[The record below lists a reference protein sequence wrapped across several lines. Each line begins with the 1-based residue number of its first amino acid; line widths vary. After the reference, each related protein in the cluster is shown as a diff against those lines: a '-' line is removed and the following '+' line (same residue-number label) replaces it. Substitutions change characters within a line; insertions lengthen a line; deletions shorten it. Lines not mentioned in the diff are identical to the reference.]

1 MKILPQLCIEEDV
14 VLKICSDYK
23 VMIDT
28 LSKVW
33 LRLRNR
39 HFLAADTVIFLLT
52 PVLALALRLDKLFI
66 FRVYG
71 TDVFIVTILFLTVKI
86 ILLYLFGF
94 YRRCWRYASI
104 DELIQVVASMA
115 AVVVVQTWLFYLLY
129 YNSALV
135 EDLPRSLPLLDGM
148 LSLILVGGV
157 RFSVRAV
164 ERICQLPKTAQQ
176 YERALIVGAGNAGV
190 SLVQTLQHNPKLGL
204 YAVGF
209 IDDDPTKVGLR
220 IRGIRVLGDR
230 HSIPEVVRAFK
241 IERVIIAMPTV
252 AGKVIREIVDRC
264 QLLGVSTSTLPSIH
278 EILSGNA
285 RVESIREVKIEDLL
299 RREPIKTD
307 VEEVS
312 HFLNG
317 KRVLITGAG
326 GSIGS
331 EICRQV
337 LQCGPAEVLLIGHGE
352 NSVFNIQQELQ
363 QTLEPW
369 HSSANPPRLMTLIA
383 DIRFVSRLDYAF
395 EQFKPDIVFHAAAH
409 KHVPLME
416 LNSPEAITNNVLGTK
431 NLLDL
436 ALRYNVKHFVMI
448 STDKAVNP
456 TSVMG
461 ASKRTAEML
470 VLKAAQKSKKPF
482 VVVRFGNVLGS
493 RGSVVPTFKRQIAA
507 GGPITIT
514 HPDICRYFM
523 TIPEAV
529 QLVLQAAVIGQGGE
543 VFMLKMGE
551 PVKIVD
557 LAKDLIRLSGYE
569 VGKDIEIVYTGLRP
583 GEKLYE
589 ELFIPGERYEP
600 TQHEKIVSVRNASG
614 IIPSNLEST
623 VAALCEAANLNDSKA
638 IVSLLGQLVT
648 EYQPG
653 NSRTAIPQDSTL
665 VLSHT
670 AWQLNSTQLVDT
682 ASIQLEKDLQ
692 RALTQSELRIH
703 YQPIVNLDTNDIT
716 GFEALLRWQH
726 PQQGLIAPSKFID
739 IAENT
744 GLIVPIGWWVLRQAC
759 RQLQA
764 WQQQFPHTRLT
775 MGVNL
780 SHKQFFQPD
789 LSKKFEQ
796 ILQDVDLTPGSL
808 RLEITES
815 IFAEVP
821 DYTATTIRW
830 LKALGVQLQ
839 IDNIGVGYSFLSLL
853 QQLPQLLQNN
863 KVSKLKLDRTLVN
876 CIDTETSEIM
886 QTIAAIA
893 HDLHI
898 DMTATGVETTQQ
910 LARVRALKCKY
921 GQGYFFS
928 RPLECDAAERLLGRQ
943 LQYQASNF
951 KK

>member
-1 MKILPQLCIEEDV
+1 
-14 VLKICSDYK
+14 
-23 VMIDT
+23 MIDT
-28 LSKVW
+28 LSNIW

-39 HFLAADTVIFLLT
+39 HFLAADTAIFLLT
-52 PVLALALRLDKLFI
+52 PVLALALRLDKLFVY
-66 FRVYG
+66 RVYG
-71 TDVFIVTILFLTVKI
+71 TDVFIVTILFLVVKI
-86 ILLYLFGF
+86 VLLYLFGF

-104 DELIQVVASMA
+104 DELIQVIASMTA
-115 AVVVVQTWLFYLLY
+115 AVIVQTWLFYLLY
-129 YNSALV
+129 YNHVLV
-135 EDLPRSLPLLDGM
+135 EDLPRSLPLLDGI
-148 LSLILVGGV
+148 LSLLLVGGV

-164 ERICQLPKTAQQ
+164 ERMYQLPQTTYQ

-190 SLVQTLQHNPKLGL
+190 SLAQTIQHNPKLGL

-209 IDDDPTKVGLR
+209 IDDDSTKLGLR
-220 IRGIRVLGDR
+220 IRGVRVLGDCR
-230 HSIPEVVRAFK
+230 SIPDIVRAFN

-252 AGKVIREIVDRC
+252 SGKIVREIVDRC
-264 QLLGVSTSTLPSIH
+264 QSLGVATSTLPSMH
-278 EILSGNA
+278 EILSSNA
-285 RVESIREVKIEDLL
+285 RIASIRDVKIEDLL
-299 RREPIKTD
+299 RREPIETD
-307 VEEVS
+307 VKEVS

-326 GSIGS
+326 GSIGG

-337 LQCGPAEVLLIGHGE
+337 LQCCPAEILLVGHGE
-352 NSVFNIQQELQ
+352 NSVFNIQQELK
-363 QTLEPW
+363 QTLDG
-369 HSSANPPRLMTLIA
+369 HSCPNPPRLTTLIA
-383 DIRFVSRLDYAF
+383 DIRCALRLEYTF
-395 EQFKPDIVFHAAAH
+395 EQFRPDIIFHAAAH

-416 LNSPEAITNNVLGTK
+416 ANSPEAITNNVIGTK

-456 TSVMG
+456 TSIMG
-461 ASKRTAEML
+461 ASKRAAEML

-543 VFMLKMGE
+543 IFMLKMGE

-569 VGKDIEIVYTGLRP
+569 VGEDIDIVYTGLRP

-600 TQHEKIVSVRNASG
+600 TQHEKIVSVSNASG
-614 IIPSNLEST
+614 IIPSNLNAM

-638 IVSLLGQLVT
+638 IAALLKQLVI
-648 EYQPG
+648 EYQPSSS
-653 NSRTAIPQDSTL
+653 NAIPNDST
-665 VLSHT
+665 VVSGDRT
-670 AWQLNSTQLVDT
+670 NWQVNTLTQLE
-682 ASIQLEKDLQ
+682 QDLQ

-789 LSKKFEQ
+789 LSEQIAQ
-796 ILQDVDLTPGSL
+796 ILQNVNLKADSL
-808 RLEITES
+808 RLEM
-815 IFAEVP
+815 AENVIVEDP
-821 DYTATTIRW
+821 EHTAAVIQQLT
-830 LKALGVQLQ
+830 ALGVELQ

-853 QQLPQLLQNN
+853 QQVPQILQNN
-863 KVSKLKLDRTLVN
+863 KISKLKLDRTLVS
-876 CIDTETSEIM
+876 CTDSESSEIV
-886 QTIAAIA
+886 QTIAVIA
-893 HDLHI
+893 HDLNI
-898 DMTATGVETTQQ
+898 NMTATGVETIKQ
-910 LARVRALKCKY
+910 LARIRALKCEY
-921 GQGYFFS
+921 GQGYLFS
-928 RPLECDAAERLLGRQ
+928 RPVEGHAIEALLATRF
-943 LQYQASNF
+943 APINSF
-951 KK
+951 

>member
-1 MKILPQLCIEEDV
+1 
-14 VLKICSDYK
+14 
-23 VMIDT
+23 MIDT
-28 LSKVW
+28 LSNIW

-39 HFLAADTVIFLLT
+39 HFLAVDTAIFLLT
-52 PVLALALRLDKLFI
+52 PALALALRLDKLFVY
-66 FRVYG
+66 RVYG
-71 TDVFIVTILFLTVKI
+71 TDVLIVTILFLAVKI
-86 ILLYLFGF
+86 VLLYLFGF

-104 DELIQVVASMA
+104 DELIQVVASMTA
-115 AVVVVQTWLFYLLY
+115 AVIVQSWLFYLLY
-129 YNSALV
+129 YSSALV
-135 EDLPRSLPLLDGM
+135 DDLPRSLPLLDGI
-148 LSLILVGGV
+148 LSLLLVGGV

-164 ERICQLPKTAQQ
+164 ERMYQLPRTTHQ
-176 YERALIVGAGNAGV
+176 YERALIIGAGNAGV
-190 SLVQTLQHNPKLGL
+190 SLVQTIQHNPELRL

-209 IDDDPTKVGLR
+209 IDDDATKLGLR
-220 IRGIRVLGDR
+220 IRGIRVLGDCR
-230 HSIPEVVRAFK
+230 NIPDIVRAFN

-252 AGKVIREIVDRC
+252 SGKTVREIVDRC
-264 QLLGVSTSTLPSIH
+264 QSLGVATSTLPSMH

-285 RVESIREVKIEDLL
+285 HVASIRDVKIEDLL

-307 VEEVS
+307 VKEVS

-326 GSIGS
+326 GSIGG

-337 LQCGPAEVLLIGHGE
+337 LQCCPAEILLVGHGE
-352 NSVFNIQQELQ
+352 NSVFNIQQELKQ
-363 QTLEPW
+363 VLDSW
-369 HSSANPPRLMTLIA
+369 HSCPNPPRLTTLIA
-383 DIRFVSRLDYAF
+383 DIRFALRLEYAF
-395 EQFKPDIVFHAAAH
+395 EQFRPDIVFHAAAH

-416 LNSPEAITNNVLGTK
+416 ANSPEAITNNVVGTK

-456 TSVMG
+456 TSIMG
-461 ASKRTAEML
+461 ASKRAAEML
-470 VLKAAQKSKKPF
+470 VLKAAQTSKKPF

-569 VGKDIEIVYTGLRP
+569 VGKDIDIVYTGLRP

-600 TQHEKIVSVRNASG
+600 TQHEKIVSVSNASG
-614 IIPSNLEST
+614 IIPLNLDAM
-623 VAALCEAANLNDSKA
+623 VAALCEAANLNDHRA
-638 IVSLLGQLVT
+638 IASLLKQLVI

-653 NSRTAIPQDSTL
+653 SNAIPKDSTVVSSDRL
-665 VLSHT
+665 NQVTKLQ
-670 AWQLNSTQLVDT
+670 QL
-682 ASIQLEKDLQ
+682 AKDLQ
-692 RALTQSELRIH
+692 NALTQSEFRIH
-703 YQPIVNLDTNDIT
+703 YQPIVNLNTNEIT
-716 GFEALLRWQH
+716 EFEALLRWQH
-726 PQQGLIAPSKFID
+726 PQQGLITPSKFID
-739 IAENT
+739 LAEST
-744 GLIVPIGWWVLRQAC
+744 DLIIPIGWWVLRQAC
-759 RQLQA
+759 RQLRT
-764 WQQQFPHTRLT
+764 WQHQFPHIRLT
-775 MGVNL
+775 MSINF

-789 LSKKFEQ
+789 LSKQVAQ
-796 ILQDVDLTPGSL
+796 ILQDVNLTAGSL
-808 RLEITES
+808 RLEIAES
-815 IFAEVP
+815 VILENLDRAAAV
-821 DYTATTIRW
+821 IQQ
-830 LKALGVQLQ
+830 LNNLGVQLQ

-853 QQLPQLLQNN
+853 QQLPQLLQNH
-863 KVSKLKLDRTLVN
+863 KISKLKLDRTL
-876 CIDTETSEIM
+876 ISSTDSETAEIM

-898 DMTATGVETTQQ
+898 NLTATGVETIKQ
-910 LARVRALKCKY
+910 LAQIRALECKY
-921 GQGYFFS
+921 GQGYLFS
-928 RPLECDAAERLLGRQ
+928 EPLESQAIQPLLATH
-943 LQYQASNF
+943 YTPINTF
-951 KK
+951 